1 MKYNKLMIEII
12 SIDDHEMISLG
23 LERVF
28 SETSDIRVSGFCKTK
43 DEVVAFVGTKSPQEL
58 NQTIAMID
66 IKLENESGFDCA
78 DFLIERGIN
87 CLMYSS
93 FSNAGFIVKT
103 MEHKIRGFISKNAA
117 QSEIL
122 EAIRAV
128 ARGETYIQKD
138 LIPDMMYVSGIL
150 VTLTKKEREL
160 LDLIAEHL
168 PNEIIAE
175 RLGLSKR
182 SVENYVSRI
191 FDKFNVKNRYEL
203 GRYL

>member
-1 MKYNKLMIEII
+1 MISVI
-12 SIDDHEMISLG
+12 SVDDHEMISLG
-23 LERVF
+23 LEKLF
-28 SETSDIRVSGFCKTK
+28 SETKDISICHFCKSREGLVPFIESKTSEELKDMIAMVDIR
-43 DEVVAFVGTKSPQEL
+43 
-58 NQTIAMID
+58 
-66 IKLENESGFDCA
+66 LEGQSGFDAA
-78 DFLIERGIN
+78 DYLIEHGIK

-93 FSNAGFIVKT
+93 FSNVGFIVKT
-103 MEHKIRGFISKNAA
+103 MEHKIKGFITKNADKA
-117 QSEIL
+117 EIM
-122 EAIRAV
+122 EAIRTV
-128 ARGETYIQKD
+128 SRGETYIQKD
-138 LIPDMMYVSGIL
+138 LLSDMMYVSGIL

-168 PNEIIAE
+168 PNEIIAD

>member
-1 MKYNKLMIEII
+1 MFILASASPRRRELLQQIGASFDVKVSNAEEIGNNELSADELVKWNALAKAKAVAAENPNI
-12 SIDDHEMISLG
+12 PVLG
-23 LERVF
+23 AD
-28 SETSDIRVSGFCKTK
+28 T
-43 DEVVAFVGTKSPQEL
+43 VVAL
-58 NQTIAMID
+58 NGEIFGKPGNDDNARKMLRRLAGRTHQVWTGIAWV
-66 IKLENESGFDCA
+66 S
-78 DFLIERGIN
+78 
-87 CLMYSS
+87 
-93 FSNAGFIVKT
+93 
-103 MEHKIRGFISKNAA
+103 
-117 QSEIL
+117 
-122 EAIRAV
+122 
-128 ARGETYIQKD
+128 RGETYIQKD
-138 LIPDMMYVSGIL
+138 LLSDMMYVSGIL

>member
-1 MKYNKLMIEII
+1 MISVI
-12 SIDDHEMISLG
+12 SVDDHEMISLG
-23 LERVF
+23 LEKLF
-28 SETSDIRVSGFCKTK
+28 SETKDISLCHSCKTK
-43 DEVVAFVGTKSPQEL
+43 AGLVPFIESKTSEEL
-58 NQTIAMID
+58 KDMIAMVD
-66 IKLENESGFDCA
+66 IKLEGESGFDAA
-78 DFLIERGIN
+78 DYLIERGIK

-93 FSNAGFIVKT
+93 FSNVGFIVKT
-103 MEHKIRGFISKNAA
+103 MEHKIKGFITKNADKA
-117 QSEIL
+117 EIM
-122 EAIRAV
+122 EAIRTV
-128 ARGETYIQKD
+128 SRGETYIQKD
-138 LIPDMMYVSGIL
+138 LLSDMMYVSGIL